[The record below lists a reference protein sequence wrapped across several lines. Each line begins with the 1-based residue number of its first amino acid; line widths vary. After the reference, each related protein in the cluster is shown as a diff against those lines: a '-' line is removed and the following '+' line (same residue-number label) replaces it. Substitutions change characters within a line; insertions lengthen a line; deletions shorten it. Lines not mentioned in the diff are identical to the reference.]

1 MTVMPADS
9 ASEAK
14 PTGLIARLRS
24 VLTGTSE
31 ASLTKRLA
39 GTVFLI
45 RVLSAGLAYFSQVLL
60 ARWMGGS
67 DYGVYVYVWTWVLL
81 LGSMLDFGVAVSAQ
95 KIIPEY
101 RADGQL

>member
-1 MTVMPADS
+1 VTVMPADS

-60 ARWMGGS
+60 ARWMGG
-67 DYGVYVYVWTWVLL
+67 
-81 LGSMLDFGVAVSAQ
+81 
-95 KIIPEY
+95 
-101 RADGQL
+101 